1 MISDQAKLDRAES
14 DQVGSDQVGS
24 DQVGSDQVEIV
35 LLSNGPGELYTWAGP
50 MLRELRAQAP
60 DVRISL
66 GLLPCPFASGHEE
79 RIAKGLGFDAISSVS
94 ESLAF
99 IAGGPKPAAF
109 AKRPNGLVIGL
120 GGDVS
125 FPGRIGSRLGYPAWR
140 YSFEPYW
147 KDGLEKLFVHDQ
159 RTLEKARKSGP
170 QNKLGN
176 RLENIG
182 NLTADALAF
191 QTPAPKLPGLDVLI
205 MPGSR
210 KFEVEH
216 MLGVF
221 AASAE
226 QIAEKMTQTVPGP
239 IRFHWPRS
247 RLLTEAMLEVARS
260 GKKVLDL
267 GGVATRLEVD
277 FLITPNG
284 TRIYVADE
292 ADRYALMKMC
302 DLALTI
308 PGTNT
313 LELGI
318 ANCPSIVALPLQ
330 KSELIPIE
338 NPLRYLEH
346 IPFFG
351 PRVKRRLVEIFLSR
365 FKHVSLPN
373 MIADEAI
380 QLELRGDVTPELI
393 ASHASKLLESPNELA
408 RIRSRLNATMPQAG
422 TAKKLVAR
430 ALERVGLNA

>member
-1 MISDQAKLDRAES
+1 MISDRAELN
-14 DQVGSDQVGS
+14 QVGSDQVGS
-24 DQVGSDQVEIV
+24 NRVEIV

-50 MLRELRAQAP
+50 MLREFRSQAP
-60 DVRISL
+60 DVRVSL

-79 RIAKGLGFDAISSVS
+79 RIARGLGFDAISSVS

-221 AASAE
+221 AAAAE
-226 QIAEKMTQTVPGP
+226 QVSVPGP

-267 GGVATRLEVD
+267 GGVKTQLEGDYLV
-277 FLITPNG
+277 TPNG
-284 TRIYVADE
+284 TRIHVADE

>member
-1 MISDQAKLDRAES
+1 MSADQTEPN
-14 DQVGSDQVGS
+14 
-24 DQVGSDQVEIV
+24 QVEIV

-60 DVRISL
+60 EVRVSL

-79 RIAKGLGFDAISSVS
+79 RIARGLGFDAISSVT

-109 AKRPNGLVIGL
+109 AKKSHGLVIGL
-120 GGDVS
+120 GGDVG

-147 KDGLEKLFVHDQ
+147 KDGLEKLFVHDA
-159 RTLEKARKSGP
+159 RTLEKAQKSGP
-170 QNKLGN
+170 KDK
-176 RLENIG
+176 LENIG

-221 AASAE
+221 AATAE
-226 QIAEKMTQTVPGP
+226 QIAQTVSGP

-247 RLLTEAMLEVARS
+247 RLLTEPMLEVARS

-267 GGVATRLEVD
+267 GGVATRLEAD
-277 FLITPNG
+277 FLVTPNG
-284 TRIYVADE
+284 TRIHVADE
-292 ADRYALMKMC
+292 SDRYALMKMC

-346 IPFFG
+346 IPIFG
-351 PRVKRRLVEIFLSR
+351 PRIKRKLVEIFLSR

-380 QLELRGDVTPELI
+380 QLELRGDVTPDLI
-393 ASHASKLLESPNELA
+393 ASHAQTLLENPSELA
-408 RIRSRLNATMPQAG
+408 RMRERLNATMPQPG
-422 TAKKLVAR
+422 TAAKLVKQ
-430 ALERVGLNA
+430 ALERVGSMT

>member
-1 MISDQAKLDRAES
+1 MSSDQTEPN
-14 DQVGSDQVGS
+14 
-24 DQVGSDQVEIV
+24 QVEIV

-50 MLRELRAQAP
+50 MLRELRLQAP
-60 DVRISL
+60 DVRVSL

-79 RIAKGLGFDAISSVS
+79 RVARGLGFDAISSVT
-94 ESLAF
+94 ESLAY
-99 IAGGPKPAAF
+99 IAGGPKPGAF
-109 AKRPNGLVIGL
+109 AKKANGLVIGL

-147 KDGLEKLFVHDQ
+147 KDGLEKLFVHDA

-170 QNKLGN
+170 KEKSEN
-176 RLENIG
+176 RIENIG

-191 QTPAPKLPGLDVLI
+191 QTSAPKLPGLDVLI

-226 QIAEKMTQTVPGP
+226 KIAQNVSSP

-267 GGVATRLEVD
+267 GGVQTRLEADYLV
-277 FLITPNG
+277 TPNG
-284 TRIYVADE
+284 TRIHVADE
-292 ADRYALMKMC
+292 SDRYALMKMC

-338 NPLRYLEH
+338 NPLRYLEY
-346 IPFFG
+346 IPIFG
-351 PRVKRRLVEIFLSR
+351 PRIKRRLVEIFLSR
-365 FKHVSLPN
+365 FKYVSLPN

-380 QLELRGDVTPELI
+380 QLELRGDVTPDLI
-393 ASHASKLLESPNELA
+393 ASHAQKLLEHPSELA
-408 RIRSRLNATMPQAG
+408 RMRSRLNATMPQPG
-422 TAKKLVAR
+422 TAARLVTR
-430 ALERVGLNA
+430 ALERVGLKT

>member
-1 MISDQAKLDRAES
+1 MPSDQTEPN
-14 DQVGSDQVGS
+14 
-24 DQVGSDQVEIV
+24 QVEIV

-50 MLRELRAQAP
+50 MLRELRVQAP
-60 DVRISL
+60 EVRVSL

-79 RIAKGLGFDAISSVS
+79 RIARGLGFDAISSVT
-94 ESLAF
+94 ESLAY
-99 IAGGPKPAAF
+99 IAGGPKPGAF
-109 AKRPNGLVIGL
+109 AKKTTGLVIGL
-120 GGDVS
+120 GGDVA

-147 KDGLEKLFVHDQ
+147 KEGLEKLFVHDA

-170 QNKLGN
+170 QDK
-176 RLENIG
+176 LENIG

-221 AASAE
+221 AATAE
-226 QIAEKMTQTVPGP
+226 QIAQTVSGP

-247 RLLTEAMLEVARS
+247 RLLTEPMLEVARS

-267 GGVATRLEVD
+267 GGVATRLEGD
-277 FLITPNG
+277 FLVTPNG
-284 TRIYVADE
+284 TRIHVADE
-292 ADRYALMKMC
+292 SDRYALMKMC

-346 IPFFG
+346 IPIVG
-351 PRVKRRLVEIFLSR
+351 PRIKRRLVEIFLSR

-380 QLELRGDVTPELI
+380 QLELRGDVTPDLI
-393 ASHASKLLESPNELA
+393 ASHAQTLLENPTELA
-408 RIRSRLNATMPQAG
+408 RIKARLNATMPQPG
-422 TAKKLVAR
+422 TAAKLVAR
-430 ALERVGLNA
+430 ALERVGLKA

>member
-1 MISDQAKLDRAES
+1 MSADQTEPN
-14 DQVGSDQVGS
+14 
-24 DQVGSDQVEIV
+24 QVEIV

-60 DVRISL
+60 EVRVSL

-79 RIAKGLGFDAISSVS
+79 RIARGLGFDAISSVT

-109 AKRPNGLVIGL
+109 AKKSNGLVIGL
-120 GGDVS
+120 GGDVG

-147 KDGLEKLFVHDQ
+147 KDGLEKLFVHDA
-159 RTLEKARKSGP
+159 RTLEKAQKSGP
-170 QNKLGN
+170 KDK
-176 RLENIG
+176 LENIG

-221 AASAE
+221 AATAE
-226 QIAEKMTQTVPGP
+226 QIAQTVSGP

-247 RLLTEAMLEVARS
+247 RLLTEPMLEVARS

-267 GGVATRLEVD
+267 GGVATRLEAD
-277 FLITPNG
+277 FLVTPNG
-284 TRIYVADE
+284 TRIHVADE
-292 ADRYALMKMC
+292 SDRYALMKMC

-346 IPFFG
+346 IPIFG
-351 PRVKRRLVEIFLSR
+351 PRIKRKLVEIFLSR

-380 QLELRGDVTPELI
+380 QLELRGDVTPDLI
-393 ASHASKLLESPNELA
+393 ASHAQTLLENPSELA
-408 RIRSRLNATMPQAG
+408 RMRERLNATMPQPG
-422 TAKKLVAR
+422 TAAKLVAR
-430 ALERVGLNA
+430 ALERVGLNT

>member
-1 MISDQAKLDRAES
+1 LLLTQHSAPNTQDI
-14 DQVGSDQVGS
+14 
-24 DQVGSDQVEIV
+24 EIV

-50 MLRELRAQAP
+50 MLRELRTQAP
-60 DVRISL
+60 DVRVSL

-79 RIAKGLGFDAISSVS
+79 RIARGLGFDAISSVS
-94 ESLAF
+94 ESLAY

-109 AKRPNGLVIGL
+109 AKRTHGLVIGL

-147 KDGLEKLFVHDQ
+147 KDGLEKLFVHDK
-159 RTLEKARKSGP
+159 RTLEKARKTGP
-170 QNKLGN
+170 QDK
-176 RLENIG
+176 LENIG

-191 QTPAPKLPGLDVLI
+191 QTPAPKEPGLDVLI

-221 AASAE
+221 AAA
-226 QIAEKMTQTVPGP
+226 AEKIAQAVPGS

-247 RLLTEAMLEVARS
+247 RLLTEPMLEVARS

-267 GGVATRLEVD
+267 GGVATRLDSDGLEGDHLV
-277 FLITPNG
+277 TPNG
-284 TRIYVADE
+284 TRIRVADE
-292 ADRYALMKMC
+292 SDRYALMKMC

-346 IPFFG
+346 IPIVG
-351 PRVKRRLVEIFLSR
+351 PRIKRRLVEIFLSR

-380 QLELRGDVTPELI
+380 QLELRGDVTPALI
-393 ASHASKLLESPNELA
+393 ASHASKLLENPDELA

-422 TAKKLVAR
+422 TAAKLVTR
-430 ALERVGLNA
+430 ALERIGLKT

>member
-1 MISDQAKLDRAES
+1 LLLTQDT
-14 DQVGSDQVGS
+14 
-24 DQVGSDQVEIV
+24 EIV

-60 DVRISL
+60 DVRVSL

-79 RIAKGLGFDAISSVS
+79 RIARGLGFDAISSVT
-94 ESLAF
+94 ESLAY
-99 IAGGPKPAAF
+99 IAGGPKPGAF
-109 AKRPNGLVIGL
+109 AKKANGLVIGL
-120 GGDVS
+120 GGDVA

-147 KDGLEKLFVHDQ
+147 KDGLEKLFVHDA

-170 QNKLGN
+170 QDKPEN
-176 RLENIG
+176 RIENIG

-226 QIAEKMTQTVPGP
+226 QIAQTVAGP

-247 RLLTEAMLEVARS
+247 RLLTEPMLEVARS

-267 GGVATRLEVD
+267 GGVSTRLEAD
-277 FLITPNG
+277 FLVTPNG
-284 TRIYVADE
+284 TRIHVADE
-292 ADRYALMKMC
+292 SDRYALMKMC

-346 IPFFG
+346 IPIFG
-351 PRVKRRLVEIFLSR
+351 PRIKRRLVEIFLSR

-393 ASHASKLLESPNELA
+393 ASHAQKLLEHPDELA
-408 RIRSRLNATMPQAG
+408 RIRSRLNATMPQPG
-422 TAKKLVAR
+422 TAAKLVTR
-430 ALERVGLNA
+430 ALERVGLKT

>member
-1 MISDQAKLDRAES
+1 LLLTQNSQLKTQNQFADT
-14 DQVGSDQVGS
+14 
-24 DQVGSDQVEIV
+24 EIV

-50 MLRELRAQAP
+50 MLRELRTQAP
-60 DVRISL
+60 EVRVSL

-79 RIAKGLGFDAISSVS
+79 RIARGLGFDAISSVT
-94 ESLAF
+94 ESLAY
-99 IAGGPKPAAF
+99 IAGGPKPGAF
-109 AKRPNGLVIGL
+109 AKKANGLVIGL

-147 KDGLEKLFVHDQ
+147 KEGLEKLFVHDA

-170 QNKLGN
+170 QDK
-176 RLENIG
+176 LENIG

-191 QTPAPKLPGLDVLI
+191 QMPAPKLPGLDVLI

-221 AASAE
+221 AAAAE
-226 QIAEKMTQTVPGP
+226 QIAQTVSGP

-247 RLLTEAMLEVARS
+247 RLLTEPMLEVARS

-267 GGVATRLEVD
+267 GGVSTRLEAD
-277 FLITPNG
+277 FLVTPNG
-284 TRIYVADE
+284 TRIQVADE
-292 ADRYALMKMC
+292 SDRYALMKMC

-346 IPFFG
+346 IPIVG
-351 PRVKRRLVEIFLSR
+351 PRIKRRLVEIFLSR
-365 FKHVSLPN
+365 FEHVSLPN

-393 ASHASKLLESPNELA
+393 ASHAQKLLEHPDELA
-408 RIRSRLNATMPQAG
+408 RIKSRLNATMPQPG
-422 TAKKLVAR
+422 TAAKLVAR
-430 ALERVGLNA
+430 ALERIGLKS

>member
-1 MISDQAKLDRAES
+1 LTQNSELTTQDT
-14 DQVGSDQVGS
+14 
-24 DQVGSDQVEIV
+24 EIV

-60 DVRISL
+60 EVRVSL

-79 RIAKGLGFDAISSVS
+79 RIARGLGFDAISSVT
-94 ESLAF
+94 ESLAY
-99 IAGGPKPAAF
+99 IAGGPKPSAF
-109 AKRPNGLVIGL
+109 AKRSNGLVIGL
-120 GGDVS
+120 GGDVA

-147 KDGLEKLFVHDQ
+147 KEGLEKLFVHDA

-170 QNKLGN
+170 RDK
-176 RLENIG
+176 LENIG

-191 QTPAPKLPGLDVLI
+191 QTPAPKLLGLDVLI

-221 AASAE
+221 AAAAE
-226 QIAEKMTQTVPGP
+226 RIAQNVAGP

-260 GKKVLDL
+260 GKKVLDV
-267 GGVATRLEVD
+267 GGVTTRLEGD
-277 FLITPNG
+277 QLITPNG
-284 TRIYVADE
+284 TRIHIAHE
-292 ADRYALMKMC
+292 ADRYALMKIC

-346 IPFFG
+346 IPVFG
-351 PRVKRRLVEIFLSR
+351 PRIKRKLVEIFLSR

-380 QLELRGDVTPELI
+380 QLELRGDVTPDLI
-393 ASHASKLLESPNELA
+393 ASHAQKLLEHPDELA
-408 RIRSRLNATMPQAG
+408 RIRARLNATMPKPG
-422 TAKKLVAR
+422 TAAKLVKR
-430 ALERVGLNA
+430 ALERVGSIT

>member
-1 MISDQAKLDRAES
+1 LLLTQHSAPGTQDI
-14 DQVGSDQVGS
+14 
-24 DQVGSDQVEIV
+24 EIV

-50 MLRELRAQAP
+50 MLRELRTQAP
-60 DVRISL
+60 DVRVSL

-79 RIAKGLGFDAISSVS
+79 RIARGLGFDAISSVT

-99 IAGGPKPAAF
+99 IAGGPKPGAF
-109 AKRPNGLVIGL
+109 AKRSHGLVIGL

-147 KDGLEKLFVHDQ
+147 KDGLEKLFVHDC
-159 RTLEKARKSGP
+159 RTLEKARKTGP
-170 QNKLGN
+170 QDK
-176 RLENIG
+176 LENIG

-221 AASAE
+221 AAA
-226 QIAEKMTQTVPGP
+226 AEKIVEKMAQAVPGP

-267 GGVATRLEVD
+267 GGVQTRLEGE
-277 FLITPNG
+277 FLVTPNG
-284 TRIYVADE
+284 TRIHVADE

-346 IPFFG
+346 IPIVG
-351 PRVKRRLVEIFLSR
+351 PRIKRRLVEMFLSR

-393 ASHASKLLESPNELA
+393 ASHASKLLENPDELA

-422 TAKKLVAR
+422 TAAKLVTR
-430 ALERVGLNA
+430 ALERVGFIT

>member
-1 MISDQAKLDRAES
+1 LLLIQHSAPNTQDI
-14 DQVGSDQVGS
+14 
-24 DQVGSDQVEIV
+24 EIV

-50 MLRELRAQAP
+50 MLRELRTQAP
-60 DVRISL
+60 DVRVSL

-79 RIAKGLGFDAISSVS
+79 RIARGLGFDAISSVT
-94 ESLAF
+94 ESLAY

-109 AKRPNGLVIGL
+109 AKKAHGLVIGL

-147 KDGLEKLFVHDQ
+147 KDGLEKLFVHDK
-159 RTLEKARKSGP
+159 RTLEKAKKSGP
-170 QNKLGN
+170 KSGLHDKLEN
-176 RLENIG
+176 SIENIG

-191 QTPAPKLPGLDVLI
+191 QTPAQKESGLDVLI

-216 MLGVF
+216 MLGLF
-221 AASAE
+221 AAA
-226 QIAEKMTQTVPGP
+226 AEKIAQNVTGP

-247 RLLTEAMLEVARS
+247 RLLTEPMLEVARS
-260 GKKVLDL
+260 GKKILDL
-267 GGVATRLEVD
+267 GGVTTRLEGDHLV
-277 FLITPNG
+277 TPNG
-284 TRIYVADE
+284 TRIRVADE
-292 ADRYALMKMC
+292 SDRYALMKMC

-346 IPFFG
+346 IPIVG
-351 PRVKRRLVEIFLSR
+351 PRIKRRLVEIFLSR

-380 QLELRGDVTPELI
+380 QLELRGDVTPALI
-393 ASHASKLLESPNELA
+393 ASHASKLLENPDELA

-422 TAKKLVAR
+422 TAAKLVAR
-430 ALERVGLNA
+430 ALERIGLNT

>member
-1 MISDQAKLDRAES
+1 MPADQTEPY
-14 DQVGSDQVGS
+14 
-24 DQVGSDQVEIV
+24 QVEIV

-60 DVRISL
+60 EVRVSL

-79 RIAKGLGFDAISSVS
+79 RIARGLGFDAISSVT

-109 AKRPNGLVIGL
+109 AKRPHGLVIGL
-120 GGDVS
+120 GGDVG

-147 KDGLEKLFVHDQ
+147 KEGLEKLFVHDA

-170 QNKLGN
+170 KSGSQDK
-176 RLENIG
+176 LENIG

-191 QTPAPKLPGLDVLI
+191 QTPAQKLPGLDVLV

-216 MLGVF
+216 MLGLF
-221 AASAE
+221 AAAAD
-226 QIAEKMTQTVPGP
+226 QMAEKMTRETAGP

-247 RLLTEAMLEVARS
+247 RLLTEPMLEVARS
-260 GKKVLDL
+260 GRKVADV
-267 GGVATRLEVD
+267 GGVATRLEGE
-277 FLITPNG
+277 FLVTLNG
-284 TRIYVADE
+284 TRIRIADE
-292 ADRYALMKMC
+292 SERYALMKMC

-318 ANCPSIVALPLQ
+318 AGCPSIVALPLQ
-330 KSELIPIE
+330 KPELIPIE

-346 IPFFG
+346 IPILG
-351 PRVKRRLVEIFLSR
+351 PRIKRRLVEIFLSR

-373 MIADEAI
+373 MLADEAI
-380 QLELRGDVTPELI
+380 QLELRGDVTPDLI
-393 ASHASKLLESPNELA
+393 ASHAQQLLEHPAELA
-408 RIRSRLNATMPQAG
+408 RIRARLSATMPQPG
-422 TAKKLVAR
+422 TAAKLVTR
-430 ALERVGLNA
+430 ALVRVSLKT

>member
-1 MISDQAKLDRAES
+1 MSADQTEPN
-14 DQVGSDQVGS
+14 
-24 DQVGSDQVEIV
+24 QVEIV

-60 DVRISL
+60 EVRVSL

-79 RIAKGLGFDAISSVS
+79 RIARGLGFDAISSVT

-109 AKRPNGLVIGL
+109 AKKSHGLVIGL
-120 GGDVS
+120 GGDVG

-147 KDGLEKLFVHDQ
+147 KDGLEKLFVHDA
-159 RTLEKARKSGP
+159 RTLEKAQKSGP
-170 QNKLGN
+170 KDK
-176 RLENIG
+176 LENIG

-221 AASAE
+221 AATAE
-226 QIAEKMTQTVPGP
+226 QIAQTVSGP

-247 RLLTEAMLEVARS
+247 RLLTEPMLEVARS

-267 GGVATRLEVD
+267 GGVATRLEAD
-277 FLITPNG
+277 FLVTPNG
-284 TRIYVADE
+284 TRIHVADE
-292 ADRYALMKMC
+292 SDRYALMKMC

-346 IPFFG
+346 IPIFG
-351 PRVKRRLVEIFLSR
+351 PRIKRKLVEIFLSR

-380 QLELRGDVTPELI
+380 QLELRGDVTPDLI
-393 ASHASKLLESPNELA
+393 ASHAQTLLENPSELA
-408 RIRSRLNATMPQAG
+408 RMRERLNATMPQPG
-422 TAKKLVAR
+422 TAAKLVAR
-430 ALERVGLNA
+430 ALERVGLNT

>member
-1 MISDQAKLDRAES
+1 MSSDQTEPN
-14 DQVGSDQVGS
+14 
-24 DQVGSDQVEIV
+24 QVEIV

-60 DVRISL
+60 DVRVSL

-79 RIAKGLGFDAISSVS
+79 RVARGLGFDAISSVT

-99 IAGGPKPAAF
+99 IAGGPKPGAF
-109 AKRPNGLVIGL
+109 AKKANGLVIGL

-147 KDGLEKLFVHDQ
+147 KDGLEKLFVHDA

-170 QNKLGN
+170 QDKPEK
-176 RLENIG
+176 RVENIG

-226 QIAEKMTQTVPGP
+226 KIAQNVSSP

-247 RLLTEAMLEVARS
+247 RLLTEPMLEVARS

-267 GGVATRLEVD
+267 GGVSTRLEAG

-284 TRIYVADE
+284 TRIHVADE

-338 NPLRYLEH
+338 NPLRYLEY
-346 IPFFG
+346 IPIFG
-351 PRVKRRLVEIFLSR
+351 PRIKRRLVEIFLSR
-365 FKHVSLPN
+365 FKYVSLPN

-380 QLELRGDVTPELI
+380 QLELRGDVTPDLI
-393 ASHASKLLESPNELA
+393 ASHAQKLLEHPSELA
-408 RIRSRLNATMPQAG
+408 RMRSRLNATMPQPG
-422 TAKKLVAR
+422 TAARLVTR
-430 ALERVGLNA
+430 ALERVGLKT